1 MSQCPKR
8 LKATFLIAKADYFI
22 RKATMEG
29 SDIVEQQ
36 RRQDFISGD
45 SLLCCILFDFVS
57 FFSFLLIVFAL
68 RNILLNL

>member
-8 LKATFLIAKADYFI
+8 LEATFLIGKADYFI

-36 RRQDFISGD
+36 RRQDLISGD
-45 SLLCCILFDFVS
+45 SLFCCILFH
-57 FFSFLLIVFAL
+57 SFLY
-68 RNILLNL
+68 LLSFR

>member
-36 RRQDFISGD
+36 RREDFLSGD
-45 SLLCCILFDFVS
+45 SLLRCILFHSFLSFVFIF
-57 FFSFLLIVFAL
+57 FFSL